1 MPAAINQAH
10 PAYPNSL
17 DDLIFISNDHARL
30 KFMRH
35 QQPGVVGRTHV
46 MVGGI
51 SLLAGGAV
59 FHKLRWDS
67 ANACVA
73 TAASAMPPDSEASV
87 VPTPRAGTES
97 AMRVR
102 VARNPHSA
110 VLRKCPPGTDNGDSE
125 ASGTGA
131 FH

>member
-30 KFMRH
+30 KFVRH

-46 MVGGI
+46 MVDGI

-59 FHKLRWDS
+59 FHKLRWES

-87 VPTPRAGTES
+87 VPLPE
-97 AMRVR
+97 
-102 VARNPHSA
+102 
-110 VLRKCPPGTDNGDSE
+110 PGLSRQC
-125 ASGTGA
+125 A
-131 FH
+131 